1 MLILGKVSDQMMKAE
16 KLIKQLQK
24 CTPQLE
30 ILLKK
35 HFAPNPKITTILNW
49 NAWKGGAKT
58 VEFPACFCYQR
69 RKLLAT
75 TKWNGSGTNVSTGKL
90 TTDGRDMKKIA
101 PVEKCT
107 GPKELLDYFIQLF
120 GQFPYHSILT
130 KWQRDQLYSLFENL
144 PLDQAICISDYSRGF
159 ACRF

>member
-1 MLILGKVSDQMMKAE
+1 MEVVRM
-16 KLIKQLQK
+16 
-24 CTPQLE
+24 CQLE
-30 ILLKK
+30 NLPLME
-35 HFAPNPKITTILNW
+35 
-49 NAWKGGAKT
+49 G
-58 VEFPACFCYQR
+58 
-69 RKLLAT
+69 
-75 TKWNGSGTNVSTGKL
+75 
-90 TTDGRDMKKIA
+90 KKIA